1 MDYWN
6 YDDDEYEMIEFP
18 IGHAK
23 ALCKCPACGNSCY
36 AYCHE
41 CGHSF
46 AFGTTRFCTFE
57 PEHSILRN
65 SRMLFCTSCGA
76 IVAEEGVITKDGEL
90 IPFKLVKKKH
100 TNDKEAYD
108 VSA

>member
-23 ALCKCPACGNSCY
+23 ALCKCPACDNSCY
-36 AYCHE
+36 GYCIE
-41 CGHSF
+41 CSRSF
-46 AFGTTRFCTFE
+46 AFGTASTCTFE
-57 PEHSILRN
+57 PEHTENMARTLI
-65 SRMLFCTSCGA
+65 CTSCGA

-90 IPFKLVKKKH
+90 IPFKLVKKTT